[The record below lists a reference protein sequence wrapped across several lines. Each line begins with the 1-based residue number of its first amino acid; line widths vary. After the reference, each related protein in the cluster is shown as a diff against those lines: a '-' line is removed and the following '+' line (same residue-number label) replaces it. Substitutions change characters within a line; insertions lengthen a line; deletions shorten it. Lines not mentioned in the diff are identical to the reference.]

1 MVNSVRVNQNL
12 YVDARFYEFL
22 RTYECRVSAL
32 ILGFDTLDSINF
44 ISIHSPEMI
53 SVLPKS
59 KYKSLDNNNDPYSD
73 GIGRTNMKVG
83 RLIQK
88 LFPPELIKQFI
99 NSESDIEKFVNY
111 FKSHFDESNKDFI
124 IVEGEEIKKW
134 YHENSYLM
142 PSGNCYGTLWN
153 SCMRYQDR
161 QKFLNL
167 YTTNPQF
174 KMLVMTQK
182 DRYGEDK
189 VRARALL
196 VEAETTDDSY
206 LPKGTKVKVMDRIYS
221 VYDSDVITF
230 KTWAKE
236 NGYISKYEQTAKSKI
251 FFTTIDDENKY
262 ISLKLKLDNP
272 HLNYY
277 PYLDTFSYFRWD
289 KGEFFNNPEIRHDYI
304 LVQANGRLEAERNE
318 DEIEEEFIEEDNGW

>member
-1 MVNSVRVNQNL
+1 
-12 YVDARFYEFL
+12 
-22 RTYECRVSAL
+22 
-32 ILGFDTLDSINF
+32 
-44 ISIHSPEMI
+44 
-53 SVLPKS
+53 
-59 KYKSLDNNNDPYSD
+59 
-73 GIGRTNMKVG
+73 MKVG

-111 FKSHFDESNKDFI
+111 FKSHFDESNKDFR

>member
-1 MVNSVRVNQNL
+1 MVNSIRLNQNL
-12 YVDARFYEFL
+12 YVDFRFYEFL
-22 RTYECRVSAL
+22 RTYDSRVSSL
-32 ILGFDTLDSINF
+32 ILNFDTLDSINF
-44 ISIHSPEMI
+44 ISIHSPDMV
-53 SVLPKS
+53 SALPKS
-59 KYKSLDNNNDPYSD
+59 KYKLIENNDPYSD
-73 GIGRTNMKVG
+73 GIGRINMKVG

-88 LFPPELIKQFI
+88 LFPKELIKQFI

-111 FKSHFDESNKDFI
+111 FKSHFDESNKKFI
-124 IVEGEEIKKW
+124 VVEGEEIKKW
-134 YHENSYLM
+134 YCQDNYFIPGGNSR
-142 PSGNCYGTLWN
+142 GTLWN
-153 SCMRYQDR
+153 SCMRYKNR
-161 QKFLNL
+161 QKFLDL
-167 YTTNPQF
+167 YTKNSQF

-182 DRYGEDK
+182 DSYGEDK

-206 LPKGTKVKVMDRIYS
+206 LPKGTKLKVMDRIYS

-251 FFTTIDDENKY
+251 FFTTADGENKY
-262 ISLKLKLDNP
+262 ISLKVKLDNP

-289 KGEFFNNPEIRHDYI
+289 RGEFYNNPEIRHDYI
-304 LVQANGRLEAERNE
+304 LVQANGRLEAEPN
-318 DEIEEEFIEEDNGW
+318 EEEDFIEEG